1 MALLDT
7 TIARITPLDDRAM
20 AAARAR
26 QLQLTKPPGS
36 LGRLEDLSMWLAGVR
51 AAERPRVTAPVV
63 VVAAAD
69 HGVAAA
75 GVSAYPQAVTAQ
87 MVRNFLNGGAAI
99 NVLARQ
105 AGARVVVVDAGVLTD
120 PGPHPELVSRRAGA
134 GTADMCSGPAMAREV
149 ARRVVEDGIALALEL
164 AEQGCDALAVGDMG
178 IGNTTAAAAVTA
190 AITGQPPSAVT
201 GLGTGITPE
210 RREHKVRVIE
220 QALAVNRPDPADGLG
235 VLAAVGGFEIGLLA
249 GVILGGA
256 ARRLPVVVDGFITT
270 AAALIAHALA
280 PGATAYM
287 LAAHRSVE
295 MGHAA
300 ALAHLGL
307 EPLLDLRL
315 RLGEGTGAALALP
328 ILRAAAAVLDEMAT
342 FAEAGVSDSD
352 EARGYET

>member
-1 MALLDT
+1 MSLLDAT
-7 TIARITPLDDRAM
+7 VTRIAPLDERAM

-36 LGRLEDLSMWLAGVR
+36 LGRLEDLAVWLAGVR
-51 AAERPRVTAPVV
+51 GTERPRVAAPAV

-69 HGVAAA
+69 HGVTAA
-75 GVSAYPQAVTAQ
+75 GVSAYPQAVTVQ
-87 MVRNFLNGGAAI
+87 MVHNFLNGGAAI

-105 AGARVVVVDAGVLTD
+105 AGARVVVVDAGVLTE
-120 PGPHPELVSRRAGA
+120 PEPHPQLVSRRAGA
-134 GTADMCSGPAMAREV
+134 GTADMRYGPAMDRAV
-149 ARRVVEDGIALALEL
+149 ARRVLEDGIALALEL
-164 AEQGCDALAVGDMG
+164 VDKGCDALAVGDMG
-178 IGNTTAAAAVTA
+178 IGNTTAAAAITA
-190 AITGQPPSAVT
+190 VITGHPPAAVT

-220 QALAVNRPDPADGLG
+220 QALAVNRPDPTDGVG

-256 ARRLPVVVDGFITT
+256 ARRLPVLLDGFITT

-280 PGATAYM
+280 PGAVAYM

>member
-1 MALLDT
+1 MSLLDT
-7 TIARITPLDDRAM
+7 TVARIAPLDERVM
-20 AAARAR
+20 AAARTR

-36 LGRLEDLSMWLAGVR
+36 LGRLEDLSVWLAGVR
-51 AAERPRVTAPVV
+51 ATERPRVTAPVV

-134 GTADMCSGPAMAREV
+134 GTADMRHGPAMAREV

-164 AEQGCDALAVGDMG
+164 VEQGCDALAVGDMG

-220 QALAVNRPDPADGLG
+220 QALTVNRPDPADGLG

-270 AAALIAHALA
+270 AAALIAYALA

-315 RLGEGTGAALALP
+315 RLGEGTGAVLALP

>member
-36 LGRLEDLSMWLAGVR
+36 LGRLEDLSVWLAGVR
-51 AAERPRVTAPVV
+51 ATERPRVTAPVV

-134 GTADMCSGPAMAREV
+134 GTADMRSGPAMAREV
-149 ARRVVEDGIALALEL
+149 ARRLVEDGIALALEL